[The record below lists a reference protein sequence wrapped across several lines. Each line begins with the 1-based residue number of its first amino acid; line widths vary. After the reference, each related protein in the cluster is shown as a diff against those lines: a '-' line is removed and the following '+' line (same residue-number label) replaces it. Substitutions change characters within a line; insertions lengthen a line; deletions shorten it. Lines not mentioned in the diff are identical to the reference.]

1 MSAGILTAMS
11 GLLSERSSGAKNLK
25 DDRKGAI
32 MVVGIFFACA
42 MIGLTWEFIGLGD
55 AMIWRDRS
63 QEVADSIAF
72 SSASVHARAMN
83 FIAFLNIIMLIMTT
97 VYLIMAII
105 FNLLDFT
112 LVVVGTTKKHW
123 FIKRCTWHKW
133 EVSVIGALLAEV
145 GGEVLIEAAQY
156 FCDIAE
162 MVQPIHDPL
171 KTGIEK
177 YQNNFMG
184 PIMPKLAKAQTFIAE
199 AAPFAAALTGSIIGY
214 KYEDW
219 GKHHLGTAVSASM
232 VPGNTLNID
241 KWEYDNKPYNAED
254 KRIGLPVE
262 EKKFGDLCTIGGK
275 LAADA
280 FASKVPFL
288 SSGFFGKIFD
298 WLVGMVTKKLQE
310 FYCSKGA
317 TGAFPTALETGIY
330 WAFGGGPGWGVKAQ
344 HPYDFKADGKEF
356 WEDSGGPKHTVK
368 YASNGNDW
376 LQTYGFVVGGNRQEK
391 AEKIVSVHGFQFGK
405 QNTDPGFAL
414 YFAQAEYYFD
424 CNDTWD
430 KADCNKS
437 DHSMYAL
444 NWRTRLRRVHYLS
457 WGKSIFDRYMNTTF
471 GDGFNKALGAMVKD
485 TAIFDTVSKAL
496 KGTFGSM
503 GGKAAD
509 AAVDQ
514 GIKFAN
520 KQAGS
525 YVGGMLN
532 NQAVDIDIIH

>member
-1 MSAGILTAMS
+1 MSTSATLPARD
-11 GLLSERSSGAKNLK
+11 LKN
-25 DDRKGAI
+25 DNKGAI
-32 MVVGIFFACA
+32 MVMGIFFACA

-97 VYLIMAII
+97 IYLIMAII

-123 FIKRCTWHKW
+123 FVKRCTWHRI
-133 EVSVIGALLAEV
+133 EVSVIGALLSEV
-145 GGEVLIEAAQY
+145 GGEVLIELASY

-162 MVQPIHDPL
+162 FVQPIHDPL
-171 KTGIEK
+171 KTAIEK

-214 KYEDW
+214 KYQDW
-219 GKHHLGTAVSASM
+219 GKHHLGTALSASM
-232 VPGNTLNID
+232 VPGNTLNIE
-241 KWEYDNKPYNAED
+241 KWTYDNKEFTAKDE
-254 KRIGLPVE
+254 RIGLPVE
-262 EKKFGDLCTIGGK
+262 EKKMGELCGIGAK

-280 FASKVPFL
+280 FADKIGMPGFMSKV
-288 SSGFFGKIFD
+288 FD
-298 WLVGMVTKKLQE
+298 WLVGMVTKQIQK

-356 WEDSGGPKHTVK
+356 WEDTGGPKHMVK

-376 LQTYGFVVGGNRQEK
+376 LQTYGFVAGSNRVERS
-391 AEKIVSVHGFQFGK
+391 EKIVAAHGFQFSK
-405 QNTDPGFAL
+405 TNTDTGFAL
-414 YFAQAEYYFD
+414 YFAQAEYYSD
-424 CNDTWD
+424 CNDTWE
-430 KADCNKS
+430 KADCNK
-437 DHSMYAL
+437 DEHAMYSL

-457 WGKSIFDRYMNTTF
+457 WGKSIFDRYMGTTF
-471 GDGFNKALGAMVKD
+471 GDGFNKGVGAMVKD
-485 TAIFDTVSKAL
+485 TAIFQTVSAGL
-496 KGTFGSM
+496 KGLFGGM
-503 GGKAAD
+503 GAKGAD
-509 AAVDQ
+509 LAVDK

-525 YVGGMLN
+525 YVGGMLS
-532 NQAVDIDIIH
+532 NQSLDIEIIH